1 MCSYTSLSSDG
12 DGDGDG
18 HHGSNSGGNGVD
30 NTYSKKVK
38 KQKIP
43 KRGPGV
49 AELEKILRDQEK
61 KDTSLDKTKNIE
73 GFCLVSQLSSS
84 YQRQSPILPS
94 PKSHPKNL
102 PFAPDPNLFSP
113 QSTTFFGDCSKNTS
127 LQGCRGTGNG
137 GSDIVLHGHGFLPTM
152 WNSCQ
157 PNADIRGPGMA
168 PGNPFSM
175 RSTNGPSQLFPS
187 SSMTQRSQY
196 SPAPMINFFPESV
209 ASSSSKTPSSAVMH
223 QGIEP
228 PSNQTSHHHYNSV
241 WPDEDK
247 ASLKFMV
254 GSKRSF
260 PFSMEAPPIPHH
272 YRVPAFS
279 PHFSRQDSSLACA
292 SHNITNPEQ
301 IESVSSNKN
310 IGSKRSTD
318 YAVAKGHFFL
328 FGSPTV
334 PSPSTHIS
342 QQEQSRSKHPQ
353 PFEESTED
361 SQHRSAPGSGSICN
375 KPPFSFLLPV
385 DQKSKVG
392 TNFSLNNDDRIEARG
407 DGIDLDLRL

>member
-12 DGDGDG
+12 DGDGDGDGG

-61 KDTSLDKTKNIE
+61 KDTSLDKTRNIE

-84 YQRQSPILPS
+84 YQRQSPVLP
-94 PKSHPKNL
+94 PHKSHPRNL
-102 PFAPDPNLFSP
+102 QFAPDPNLFSP
-113 QSTTFFGDCSKNTS
+113 QPTTFFGDCSNYTS
-127 LQGCRGTGNG
+127 LQVCRGAGNG
-137 GSDIVLHGHGFLPTM
+137 TASDIALHEHGFLPTM

-168 PGNPFSM
+168 SANPFSI

-196 SPAPMINFFPESV
+196 PPAPMINFFPESV
-209 ASSSSKTPSSAVMH
+209 ASSSSTPPSSAVMY

-228 PSNQTSHHHYNSV
+228 PSNQTSHHHNNSV

-247 ASLKFMV
+247 MV

-260 PFSMEAPPIPHH
+260 PFSMEAPPLPHH

-279 PHFSRQDSSLACA
+279 RQFSRQDSSLACA
-292 SHNITNPEQ
+292 SHNIANPEQ
-301 IESVSSNKN
+301 IEAVSRDKN
-310 IGSKRSTD
+310 IGSKRNTD
-318 YAVAKGHFFL
+318 YGVAKGNFLL
-328 FGSPTV
+328 FGCPTI

-353 PFEESTED
+353 PFEKSTED
-361 SQHRSAPGSGSICN
+361 SQQRSAPGSGSICN

-385 DQKSKVG
+385 EQKSKVE
-392 TNFSLNNDDRIEARG
+392 TNFSLNNDERIEARG

>member
-12 DGDGDG
+12 DGDGDGDGG

-61 KDTSLDKTKNIE
+61 KDTSVDKTRNIE

-84 YQRQSPILPS
+84 YQRQSPVLPS
-94 PKSHPKNL
+94 HKSHPRNL

-113 QSTTFFGDCSKNTS
+113 QSTTFFGDCSRNTS
-127 LQGCRGTGNG
+127 LQACRGAGNG
-137 GSDIVLHGHGFLPTM
+137 ASDIVALHEHGFLPTM

-168 PGNPFSM
+168 SGNPFSM

-187 SSMTQRSQY
+187 SSMTQGSQY

-209 ASSSSKTPSSAVMH
+209 ASSSSTTPSSAVMY

-228 PSNQTSHHHYNSV
+228 PSNQTSHHHNNSV

-247 ASLKFMV
+247 ASLQFVLILSHFSPLFSSLDFNFYLLLLLAILHKIIFCRMV

-260 PFSMEAPPIPHH
+260 PFSMEAPPLPHH

-279 PHFSRQDSSLACA
+279 RQFSRQDSSLACA

-301 IESVSSNKN
+301 IEAVS
-310 IGSKRSTD
+310 
-318 YAVAKGHFFL
+318 
-328 FGSPTV
+328 
-334 PSPSTHIS
+334 
-342 QQEQSRSKHPQ
+342 
-353 PFEESTED
+353 
-361 SQHRSAPGSGSICN
+361 
-375 KPPFSFLLPV
+375 
-385 DQKSKVG
+385 
-392 TNFSLNNDDRIEARG
+392 
-407 DGIDLDLRL
+407 RLIN